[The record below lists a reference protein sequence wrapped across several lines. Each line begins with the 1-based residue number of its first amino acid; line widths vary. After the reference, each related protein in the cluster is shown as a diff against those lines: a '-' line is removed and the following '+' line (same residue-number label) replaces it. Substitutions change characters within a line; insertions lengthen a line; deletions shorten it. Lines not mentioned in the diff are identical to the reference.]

1 MLLWHIGNTTV
12 RTPYRLRDALRV
24 LQYSPLHGNISG
36 RNEENA
42 FAKLLH
48 REGVV
53 DASRVERGE
62 DAADLGRK
70 WRSALSQLGFI
81 TPQFTKNKN
90 LSDISRRLPLPAI
103 DIEEISNCPFV
114 ITPNGHRLIEAST
127 IANQQDCFL
136 RSLAIYRIPS
146 LIETNYRTRVFSP
159 LRFVLKIFY
168 SLSEAKLEPKLSF
181 HEFALFVQTFTPN
194 DGVESIVQYLKE
206 YRQDRSKARGNV
218 KQFDRNFYEA
228 IAKRVNRK
236 SNTLKDY
243 ADLSFRY
250 LKATGLFR
258 DAGRGIVISPPRFQF
273 VELLRE
279 TTEDFPTPNDYF
291 LSLWK
296 GATLPTDNAA
306 NSLAIIQDL
315 AAKFKDRDVEIKV
328 PAPTTSLDKLE
339 KQRYLLE
346 EQYQQLDELEYAD
359 QQSEY
364 LEEILA
370 WIKAILSPQGRSQL
384 PNGSMVSIPKGEGPA
399 YLEWVVW
406 RALLA
411 IDSLCNKPWE
421 ARRFHIDQDFLP
433 VHCAPGNGPDM
444 VFEFEDAV
452 IVVEVTLTSS
462 SRQEAVE
469 GEPVRRHVAQFA
481 EHSPKPVYGLFIAAK
496 IDSNTANTFRSGDWF
511 LKDGEKIN
519 LSIVPMTLSD
529 FSEFLSCGKGQ
540 LSKMPQVLKQLIIE
554 CRSLANQEAPA
565 WKKAISQTVRR
576 VVNTHRRQLA
586 DS

>member
-24 LQYSPLHGNISG
+24 LQNSPLHGNISG
-36 RNEENA
+36 PDQENA
-42 FAKLLH
+42 FAELLH

-53 DASRVERGE
+53 YASRVEIDE
-62 DAADLGRK
+62 NIADLGRK

-81 TPQFTKNKN
+81 THQFKKNKN
-90 LSDISRRLPLPAI
+90 LSEFSRRLPLPVI
-103 DIEEISNCPFV
+103 YFEELSDCPHV
-114 ITPNGHRLIEAST
+114 ITPNGKRLIEAST

-146 LIETNYRTRVFSP
+146 PIEPRYKTDDFSP
-159 LRFVLKIFY
+159 LRFVLNIFY
-168 SLSEAKLEPKLSF
+168 SLSEVEPEPRLSF
-181 HEFALFVQTFTPN
+181 NEFALFVQTSTPN
-194 DGVESIVQYLKE
+194 DGVESIVQKLKE
-206 YRQDRSKARGNV
+206 YRRERKEARGNV
-218 KQFDRNFYEA
+218 KKFDRNFYKA
-228 IAKRVNRK
+228 IAARVNRNEK
-236 SNTLKDY
+236 TLKDY

-258 DAGRGIVISPPRFQF
+258 DAGRGIVISPARFQF
-273 VELLRE
+273 VDLLRE
-279 TTEDFPTPNDYF
+279 KSEDFVSPNDY
-291 LSLWK
+291 LPSLWK
-296 GATLPTDNAA
+296 GATLPTDNPA

-315 AAKFKDRDVEIKV
+315 ADKFNKRGIKIRV
-328 PAPTTSLDKLE
+328 PAPTTSLDELE
-339 KQRYLLE
+339 ILRYSMEERFQR
-346 EQYQQLDELEYAD
+346 LDELDYAD
-359 QQSEY
+359 QQSENI
-364 LEEILA
+364 EEILE
-370 WIKAILSPQGRSQL
+370 WIKAISSPQGRSKL
-384 PNGSMVSIPKGEGPA
+384 PNGLTVSVPKGEGPA

-421 ARRFHIDQDFLP
+421 ARRFQIDQNFLP

-462 SRQEAVE
+462 SRQEAAE

-481 EHSPKPVYGLFIAAK
+481 EQSQKPVYGLFIATN

-511 LKDGEKIN
+511 LKDDEKIN

-529 FSEFLSCGKGQ
+529 FADFLSSGKSQ

-565 WKKAISQTVRR
+565 WKNAISQTVRR
-576 VVNTHRRQLA
+576 IVNNHQRRKA